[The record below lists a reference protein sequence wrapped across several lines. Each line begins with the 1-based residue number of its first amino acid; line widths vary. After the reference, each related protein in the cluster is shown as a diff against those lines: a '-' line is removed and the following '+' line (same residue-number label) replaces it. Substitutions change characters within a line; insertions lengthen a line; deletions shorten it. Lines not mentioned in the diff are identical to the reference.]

1 MKHLLRLM
9 ALSLAGLG
17 SIAATQTATAQE
29 RITYADVQDG
39 EQSVNYKFWVC
50 IVGCPKQA
58 VTAIRLDTIVSINKH
73 TYTVD
78 NMVIKEVTIDTRG
91 NNSIRFYCMNN
102 NPQAQKMAERSKN
115 TRKLIDSKTG
125 GLTTKPAKLF
135 PDGTYSHNI
144 EYLIDDPKK
153 LDDIY
158 ESALNAMIRNR
169 GCTYKVN

>member
-1 MKHLLRLM
+1 MKHHTHLL
-9 ALSLAGLG
+9 ASAVIGLSA
-17 SIAATQTATAQE
+17 IVAQPAAAQE

-39 EQSVNYKFWVC
+39 EQNVSYKFWVC

-58 VTAIRLDTIVSINKH
+58 VSAIRLDTILSINKH
-73 TYTVD
+73 TYSVD
-78 NMVIKEVTIDTRG
+78 NVVVKECTIDTRG

-102 NPQAQKMAERSKN
+102 TEQSQKMSDRTKN

-125 GLTTKPAKLF
+125 GLTTKPAKSF

-153 LDDIY
+153 IDDIY
-158 ESALNAMIRNR
+158 ESALNAVIKNR
-169 GCTYKVN
+169 GCTLKVN

>member
-1 MKHLLRLM
+1 MKLTRTLL
-9 ALSLAGLG
+9 AAIIGLG
-17 SIAATQTATAQE
+17 SLMLQPAEAQE
-29 RITYADVQDG
+29 RVNFDNVQDG
-39 EQSVNYKFWVC
+39 EQNVNYKFWVC

-78 NMVIKEVTIDTRG
+78 GVVVKEVTIDTRG

-102 NPQAQKMAERSKN
+102 NPAANKMNDRTKN

-125 GLTTKPAKLF
+125 GLTTKPAKAF
-135 PDGTYSHNI
+135 PDGTYSHNV
-144 EYLIDDPKK
+144 EYLIDDAKK

-158 ESALNAMIRNR
+158 DSALNAVIRNK
-169 GCTYKVN
+169 GCTFKVN

>member
-1 MKHLLRLM
+1 MKLTQLLTAM
-9 ALSLAGLG
+9 AVGAGSFGTLP
-17 SIAATQTATAQE
+17 ALAQE

-39 EQSVNYKFWVC
+39 EQNVNYKFWVC

-58 VTAIRLDTIVSINKH
+58 VTAIRLDTIVSVNKH
-73 TYTVD
+73 TYSVD
-78 NMVIKEVTIDTRG
+78 NMVVKEVTIDTRG

-102 NPQAQKMAERSKN
+102 NEAVRKMNDRTKN

-125 GLTTKPAKLF
+125 GLTTKPAKMF

-153 LDDIY
+153 IDAIY
-158 ESALNAMIRNR
+158 ESALNAVIKNK
-169 GCTYKVN
+169 GCTFKVN

>member
-1 MKHLLRLM
+1 MKHLTQL
-9 ALSLAGLG
+9 LA
-17 SIAATQTATAQE
+17 AATIGFSALAAQPAAAQD
-29 RITYADVQDG
+29 RINYNDTKDG
-39 EQSVNYKFWVC
+39 EQNVSYKFWVC

-58 VTAIRLDTIVSINKH
+58 VTAIRLDTIVSVNKH

-78 NMVIKEVTIDTRG
+78 GVVIKECTIDTRG

-102 NPQAQKMAERSKN
+102 NEQGNKMAGRAKN
-115 TRKLIDSKTG
+115 TRKLIDDKTG
-125 GLTTKPAKLF
+125 GLASKPAKSF

-153 LDDIY
+153 IDDIY
-158 ESALNAMIRNR
+158 ESALNAVIKNR